1 MTFKKKIVTCMASAM
16 AMAVLLAGCG
26 NSNNEQTATSEPQVT
41 EAAEDKAEETAAPTT
56 ETAAEDEIQNKD
68 ASTMSLKEA
77 YKDLFDIGVAVNS
90 WQLADK
96 KVLARITKDYSTFTC
111 ENEMKPDYLLDHN
124 ASMEAKDGM
133 PVLTTEKLDEILTM
147 AEDAGLKMRGHTLV
161 WHSQTPEWLFREGY
175 DDGKDYVDKDTMLK
189 RMESYIKKVI
199 TYCQEK
205 HPGVVYAWDVVN
217 ECASDNKGLRTDS
230 PWYKVIGEEYI
241 EKAFEYARKYADKDV
256 KLFINDY
263 GMTSPERRKTY
274 TALVKKIWDQGNID
288 GIGMQSHHDRENFD
302 VAQIETSIYAFSAI
316 ADGIEIQLTELD
328 MHYNDNSE
336 AAMKEQA
343 ENYKKLFDLLVNVD
357 TKGHANITNVTF
369 WGLDDEHTWLTGFKK
384 ETSYPLL
391 YDKDGN
397 AKPSYF
403 AIIEAAE
410 VAKAAQ

>member
-175 DDGKDYVDKDTMLK
+175 DDGKD
-189 RMESYIKKVI
+189 
-199 TYCQEK
+199 
-205 HPGVVYAWDVVN
+205 
-217 ECASDNKGLRTDS
+217 
-230 PWYKVIGEEYI
+230 
-241 EKAFEYARKYADKDV
+241 
-256 KLFINDY
+256 
-263 GMTSPERRKTY
+263 
-274 TALVKKIWDQGNID
+274 
-288 GIGMQSHHDRENFD
+288 
-302 VAQIETSIYAFSAI
+302 
-316 ADGIEIQLTELD
+316 
-328 MHYNDNSE
+328 
-336 AAMKEQA
+336 
-343 ENYKKLFDLLVNVD
+343 
-357 TKGHANITNVTF
+357 
-369 WGLDDEHTWLTGFKK
+369 
-384 ETSYPLL
+384 
-391 YDKDGN
+391 
-397 AKPSYF
+397 
-403 AIIEAAE
+403 
-410 VAKAAQ
+410 